1 MITAFDKNGAVA
13 LYKREFAERLKED
26 DYEGALDRLLKYSE
40 ATENPDF
47 HMACGMLYLVMSQS
61 SDDREFLTLAYRE
74 FMEHIRRFPDC
85 TAAYRNLLATVYL
98 RRDPNAMLSCDEF
111 VQSSGQN
118 LKEIVNE
125 LADVGIGVIMGDSEY
140 VFVASTAQ

>member
-61 SDDREFLTLAYRE
+61 SDDREIFNVGLPRIYGAYSQVPRL
-74 FMEHIRRFPDC
+74 H
-85 TAAYRNLLATVYL
+85 
-98 RRDPNAMLSCDEF
+98 
-111 VQSSGQN
+111 G
-118 LKEIVNE
+118 
-125 LADVGIGVIMGDSEY
+125 GIP
-140 VFVASTAQ
+140 